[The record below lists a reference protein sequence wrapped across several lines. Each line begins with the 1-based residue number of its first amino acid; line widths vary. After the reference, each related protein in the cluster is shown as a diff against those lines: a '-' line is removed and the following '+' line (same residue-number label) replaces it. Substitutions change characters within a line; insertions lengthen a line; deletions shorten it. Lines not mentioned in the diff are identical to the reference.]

1 MQIEDQGLVIGCV
14 EKFNMPLS
22 IGLAAGGAVGEGA
35 LSRQQNQRGSK
46 YEPLRNR
53 SFV

>member
-1 MQIEDQGLVIGCV
+1 
-14 EKFNMPLS
+14 
-22 IGLAAGGAVGEGA
+22 VGEGA
-35 LSRQQNQRGSK
+35 VSRQQNQRGSK